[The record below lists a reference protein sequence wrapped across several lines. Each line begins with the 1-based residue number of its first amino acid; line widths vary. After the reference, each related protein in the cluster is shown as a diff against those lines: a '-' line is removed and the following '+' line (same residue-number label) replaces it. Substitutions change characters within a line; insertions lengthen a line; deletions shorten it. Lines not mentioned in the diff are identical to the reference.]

1 MLSIL
6 RPLIAGV
13 GLVGSSYLLPLS
25 PPSSFFPQSWRA
37 SSFPPPPQQLP
48 RISTFG
54 RSRYLPCSKCCVS
67 PDPSQSSCTAVVSPS
82 WCCNVPEN
90 QEQLL
95 LNTPPQQRRT
105 IQMGSMVWP
114 EADMRTGLNPA
125 LYTYKKTS
133 SVLLYHAVCMTLFTS
148 VIRDSFWFHDFW
160 IQFCHAGKTLS
171 LLVKQKGT
179 PRIRAGFLCTTCLT
193 VKQRAAT
200 GGNKSSYEIKVDWTY
215 CLNAE
220 QKCTCWRRDIFT

>member
-6 RPLIAGV
+6 RPLIAGA

-125 LYTYKKTS
+125 LYTYKKNFICT
-133 SVLLYHAVCMTLFTS
+133 
-148 VIRDSFWFHDFW
+148 VIPCSLHDIVHISDPRFILISWFLNPILSCRKNFKP
-160 IQFCHAGKTLS
+160 FGKT
-171 LLVKQKGT
+171 KGYSQN
-179 PRIRAGFLCTTCLT
+179 PGGFSTTCLP

-200 GGNKSSYEIKVDWTY
+200 CGNKSS
-215 CLNAE
+215 
-220 QKCTCWRRDIFT
+220 